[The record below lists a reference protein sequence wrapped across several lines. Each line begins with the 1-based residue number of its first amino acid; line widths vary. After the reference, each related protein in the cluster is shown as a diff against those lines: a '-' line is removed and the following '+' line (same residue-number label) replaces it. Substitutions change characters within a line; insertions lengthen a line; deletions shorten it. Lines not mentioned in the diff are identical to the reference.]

1 MPLVSQVYSASPSGS
16 RNYSSYE
23 WSSSVNIFIW
33 CPPAAST
40 VFLELGQNW
49 HALRKALVL

>member
-1 MPLVSQVYSASPSGS
+1 MPLVSQVYSASPSGN
-16 RNYSSYE
+16 RNYSNYE

-33 CPPAAST
+33 CPPAART